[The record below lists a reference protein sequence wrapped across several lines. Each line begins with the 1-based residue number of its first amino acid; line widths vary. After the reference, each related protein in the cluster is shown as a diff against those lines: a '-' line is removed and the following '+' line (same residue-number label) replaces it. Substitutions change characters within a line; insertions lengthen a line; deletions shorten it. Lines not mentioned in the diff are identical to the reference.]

1 MSLQEIAN
9 FAEILGAAGVIGS
22 MLYVGWQ
29 VSANTKTNRMR
40 MHERIT
46 QTYLSFLNSVLT
58 DPEAFLVGLQST
70 DERFRDLTDDQKL
83 FFFGSMLGLFKH
95 YELMFVQHD
104 QGVMDK
110 ETWDAW
116 SEHIR
121 MYFYQPGAQAWW
133 ALRKAT
139 FIPGFRDYL
148 DSTPESDMTSFVE
161 LIEDQAPR
169 H

>member
-22 MLYVGWQ
+22 LLYVGWQ

-40 MHERIT
+40 MHEQIT

-58 DPEAFLVGLQST
+58 DPEAFLVGLKAS
-70 DERFRDLTDDQKL
+70 DESFSELTDKQKM

-110 ETWDAW
+110 ETWESW

-121 MYFYQPGAQAWW
+121 MYFHQPGAQAWW

-139 FIPGFRDYL
+139 FIPGFRNYL
-148 DSTPESDMTSFVE
+148 DSTTDSDMTSFVE
-161 LIEDQAPR
+161 LIDKQVPR
-169 H
+169 P

>member
-22 MLYVGWQ
+22 LLYVGWQ
-29 VSANTKTNRMR
+29 VNANTKTNRMR
-40 MHERIT
+40 MHEQVT
-46 QTYLSFLNSVLT
+46 QTYLSFLKAVLA
-58 DPEAFLVGLQST
+58 DPEAFMLGLQST
-70 DERFRDLTDDQKL
+70 DERFKDLTNAQKT
-83 FFFGSMLGLFKH
+83 FFFGTMLGLFKH

-104 QGVMDK
+104 QGVMDR
-110 ETWDAW
+110 ETWEAW

-121 MYFYQPGAQAWW
+121 MYFHQPGTQSWW

-148 DSTPESDMTSFVE
+148 ASTSPPAMTSFVD
-161 LIEDQAPR
+161 LLND
-169 H
+169 

>member
-22 MLYVGWQ
+22 LLYVGWQ

-40 MHERIT
+40 MHEQIT

-58 DPEAFLVGLQST
+58 DPDTFVAGLRSS
-70 DERFRDLTDDQKL
+70 DETFADLTNEQKM

-95 YELMFVQHD
+95 YELMFVQYD

-110 ETWDAW
+110 ETWEAW
-116 SEHIR
+116 NEHIR
-121 MYFYQPGAQAWW
+121 MYFHQPGAQSWW
-133 ALRKAT
+133 SLRKAT
-139 FIPGFRDYL
+139 FIPGFRNYL
-148 DSTPESDMTSFVE
+148 ESSSVPEMTSFVNLLNE
-161 LIEDQAPR
+161 
-169 H
+169 